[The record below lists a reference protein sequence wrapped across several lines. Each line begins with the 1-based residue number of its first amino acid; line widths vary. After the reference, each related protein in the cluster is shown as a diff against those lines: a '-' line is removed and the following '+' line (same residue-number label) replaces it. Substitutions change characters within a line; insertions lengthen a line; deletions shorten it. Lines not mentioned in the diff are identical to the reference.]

1 MRKRQL
7 LQWGAATILVMSLLG
22 GCGGASPTAIV
33 VVPPPAVST
42 SIPPNPTAVP
52 PLDTDVPPTE
62 ELPTATTDPLTV
74 GTEVTATAEGTA
86 TLGTVPATQDPLDQP
101 FLMRIDRVSV
111 IVGRG
116 TLLEG
121 SVVHGFLQGNASVE
135 ILGSQN
141 IVLGTTVVAV
151 LIANTVRDQVT
162 VGDRAGILVQS
173 VEASGVSP
181 GMLLAEGGAFESY
194 EEALQELQ

>member
-1 MRKRQL
+1 MSQRQL
-7 LQWGAATILVMSLLG
+7 LQWGAATILVISLLS
-22 GCGGASPTAIV
+22 GCGGASPTPIV

-52 PLDTDVPPTE
+52 PLDTDIPPTE
-62 ELPTATTDPLTV
+62 ELPTATTDPSTV
-74 GTEVTATAEGTA
+74 GTEVTTTAEGTA
-86 TLGTVPATQDPLDQP
+86 TLGTVPPTENPSDQP

-111 IVGRG
+111 VVGRG

-121 SVVHGFLQGNASVE
+121 SVVHGSLQGNDGVE
-135 ILGSQN
+135 ILGTQN

-151 LIANTVRDQVT
+151 LISNTVRDQVT
-162 VGDRAGILVQS
+162 VGDHAGILVQS